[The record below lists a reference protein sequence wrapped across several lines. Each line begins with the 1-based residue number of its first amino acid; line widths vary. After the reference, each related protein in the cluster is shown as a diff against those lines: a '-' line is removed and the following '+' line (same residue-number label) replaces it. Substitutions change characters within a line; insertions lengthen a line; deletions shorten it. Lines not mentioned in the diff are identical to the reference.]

1 MRIAMSCPVC
11 GEEDCGRHGCVL
23 AFAHFVDVCGLVG
36 LALLGGLIAVAM
48 AVATV

>member
-1 MRIAMSCPVC
+1 MSCPVC
-11 GEEDCGRHGCVL
+11 GEEDCGQHDSVL
-23 AFAHFVDVCGLVG
+23 AFAHLVDVCALVG